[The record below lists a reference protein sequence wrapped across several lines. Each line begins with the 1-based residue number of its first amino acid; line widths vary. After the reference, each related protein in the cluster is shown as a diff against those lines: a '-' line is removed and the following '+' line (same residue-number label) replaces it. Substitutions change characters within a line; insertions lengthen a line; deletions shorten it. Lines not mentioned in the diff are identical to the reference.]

1 MPFYISMCECWV
13 RPWTEF
19 HFASNCNGFRDY
31 QHSSFGSREAW
42 QESGK
47 ICWFGSV
54 PLWFK
59 CTPLIFI
66 YLFVCFSPE
75 NKTCSMCEICNVCC
89 SHVGRVCCA
98 HDAGYKDQC
107 TKMHWWHRP
116 VLMTLLPAPSPWFS
130 LPVAKM
136 LWFSA
141 THLLEGCRGYL
152 NHLQVLTCS
161 PAPWRPACRRDKW
174 GQQ

>member
-1 MPFYISMCECWV
+1 MLGVARKHKDKNRFDYLSK
-13 RPWTEF
+13 
-19 HFASNCNGFRDY
+19 HFFLCHFTSACVSAELGHG
-31 QHSSFGSREAW
+31 QSSTLQATVMVSEVTSTAALRAERLG

-75 NKTCSMCEICNVCC
+75 NKTCSMCSIYNVCC
-89 SHVGRVCCA
+89 SNVGRVCCA
-98 HDAGYKDQC
+98 HDAEYKDQC

-116 VLMTLLPAPSPWFS
+116 VLMTLLPAPSP
-130 LPVAKM
+130 
-136 LWFSA
+136 
-141 THLLEGCRGYL
+141 
-152 NHLQVLTCS
+152 
-161 PAPWRPACRRDKW
+161 
-174 GQQ
+174 

>member
-1 MPFYISMCECWV
+1 MSAELG
-13 RPWTEF
+13 
-19 HFASNCNGFRDY
+19 HG
-31 QHSSFGSREAW
+31 QSSTLQATVMVSEVTSTAALRAERLG

-47 ICWFGSV
+47 ICCFGSV

-75 NKTCSMCEICNVCC
+75 NKTCSMCSICNVCC